1 MTSAQVN
8 GFIGMQYS
16 REGSDYEKG
25 DYKFFNEQYATSSY
39 IDVLDPSG
47 KPSHDLNPALI
58 LRPKDDEG
66 VKAVIHHAVKN
77 KVGIA
82 IKSGG
87 HQYSG
92 ASSCGG
98 QNVQLD
104 LSNTYKDL
112 KIVDVS
118 ILDKTKTTVAHDRV
132 LVFAGVSNQLQDFL
146 AYLTSHKLF
155 VPTGQCAYV
164 CLGGHGQTGGY
175 GQLGRSFGLLG
186 DYIVDIRLIDHQG
199 EVKHVNQGQDAELFN
214 AIRGGSPGNFGVVTH
229 YTISALKAKSY
240 MGIENT
246 ITTPNNP
253 KPEKFQGPHGI
264 KAAWIYSEKVL
275 RNLLNIVAKMS
286 DDGTAPRGF
295 DLCVNVLSTDFD
307 ITKLF
312 PALKTDEEWK
322 GVQDVISKLP
332 GPVKDLLNGKLP
344 PLIVLYAQWCP
355 VGDQQKYDASVD
367 AWFQQ
372 FRGLKYFRIQ
382 FDEISAD
389 MSDMVGHWLF
399 PKRREFPRPY
409 VKRTYA
415 TNSKTLGKDG
425 WVDTLVERLSKI
437 CSPYEKLDDANQ
449 KPVDNP
455 LYDNCKISAQIQC
468 FGGDNSMFYNNRN
481 NGAAYS
487 WRDST
492 VLQTVDCWYLNRTDP
507 NYKKSLE
514 LANEWQAKN
523 DSVMIGA
530 NSCFSKTDRRVLWG
544 SWGDWD
550 MAKPEVWK
558 TYYED
563 EAKYQS
569 IGKVRAAAD
578 PKGTFTANPFAV
590 ERQE

>member
-1 MTSAQVN
+1 
-8 GFIGMQYS
+8 
-16 REGSDYEKG
+16 
-25 DYKFFNEQYATSSY
+25 
-39 IDVLDPSG
+39 
-47 KPSHDLNPALI
+47 
-58 LRPKDDEG
+58 
-66 VKAVIHHAVKN
+66 
-77 KVGIA
+77 
-82 IKSGG
+82 
-87 HQYSG
+87 
-92 ASSCGG
+92 
-98 QNVQLD
+98 
-104 LSNTYKDL
+104 
-112 KIVDVS
+112 
-118 ILDKTKTTVAHDRV
+118 
-132 LVFAGVSNQLQDFL
+132 
-146 AYLTSHKLF
+146 
-155 VPTGQCAYV
+155 
-164 CLGGHGQTGGY
+164 
-175 GQLGRSFGLLG
+175 
-186 DYIVDIRLIDHQG
+186 
-199 EVKHVNQGQDAELFN
+199 
-214 AIRGGSPGNFGVVTH
+214 
-229 YTISALKAKSY
+229 
-240 MGIENT
+240 
-246 ITTPNNP
+246 
-253 KPEKFQGPHGI
+253 
-264 KAAWIYSEKVL
+264 
-275 RNLLNIVAKMS
+275 MS
-286 DDGTAPRGF
+286 DEGTAPRGF
-295 DLCVNVLSTDFD
+295 DLCVNVLITDFD
-307 ITKLF
+307 ITKLL
-312 PALKTDEEWK
+312 PALKNDEEWK

-409 VKRTYA
+409 VKRTYT

-455 LYDNCKISAQIQC
+455 LYDNCKISDQIQC

-507 NYKKSLE
+507 NYKKPLE

-523 DSVMIGA
+523 DSVMIDA

-550 MAKPEVWK
+550 MAKTEVWK
-558 TYYED
+558 TYYKD

-578 PKGTFTANPFAV
+578 PKGTFTANLFAV

>member
-1 MTSAQVN
+1 
-8 GFIGMQYS
+8 
-16 REGSDYEKG
+16 
-25 DYKFFNEQYATSSY
+25 
-39 IDVLDPSG
+39 
-47 KPSHDLNPALI
+47 
-58 LRPKDDEG
+58 
-66 VKAVIHHAVKN
+66 
-77 KVGIA
+77 
-82 IKSGG
+82 
-87 HQYSG
+87 
-92 ASSCGG
+92 
-98 QNVQLD
+98 
-104 LSNTYKDL
+104 
-112 KIVDVS
+112 
-118 ILDKTKTTVAHDRV
+118 
-132 LVFAGVSNQLQDFL
+132 
-146 AYLTSHKLF
+146 
-155 VPTGQCAYV
+155 
-164 CLGGHGQTGGY
+164 
-175 GQLGRSFGLLG
+175 
-186 DYIVDIRLIDHQG
+186 
-199 EVKHVNQGQDAELFN
+199 
-214 AIRGGSPGNFGVVTH
+214 
-229 YTISALKAKSY
+229 
-240 MGIENT
+240 
-246 ITTPNNP
+246 
-253 KPEKFQGPHGI
+253 
-264 KAAWIYSEKVL
+264 
-275 RNLLNIVAKMS
+275 MS
-286 DDGTAPRGF
+286 DEGTAPRGF

-344 PLIVLYAQWCP
+344 PFIVLYAQWCP

-372 FRGLKYFRIQ
+372 FRGLKYSRIQ

-389 MSDMVGHWLF
+389 MSDMVGHLLF

-415 TNSKTLGKDG
+415 TNSKTLSKDG

-487 WRDST
+487 WRDFT

-507 NYKKSLE
+507 NYRKSLG
-514 LANEWQAKN
+514 LANDWQAKN

-530 NSCFSKTDRRVLWG
+530 NSCFSKTDKRVLWG
-544 SWGDWD
+544 DWGDWD

-578 PKGTFTANPFAV
+578 PKATFAANPFAI
-590 ERQE
+590 ERQG